1 ELSVCFSLSIT
12 NLSHS
17 KFYLISLSHSSFQFL
32 RQTRTYFGNLLF
44 QKNLKNNRFFLVSL
58 RHKEYNGDGIQ
69 VEILYTLDE
78 NILSTLNK

>member
-32 RQTRTYFGNLLF
+32 RQTRTYFGNLL
-44 QKNLKNNRFFLVSL
+44 
-58 RHKEYNGDGIQ
+58 G
-69 VEILYTLDE
+69 E
-78 NILSTLNK
+78 NKKIKFKKSVDKAGS